1 MKGKA
6 MDNYTSL
13 TDEQLVT
20 LCRKNNSNA
29 WSELC
34 SRYIALSR
42 SLCFKFSGQSVEAED
57 LVQEGLIGFFSAV
70 HTFSPNGA
78 ANFKTYACSCMRN
91 KIINAVKA
99 ARTKKQ
105 IPTELNISLE
115 TDMQLAD
122 TALSPEEL
130 VVSKNVSDAIMK
142 AVNELL
148 SEKESEVFKLYLS
161 GVSYEQIAAKLS
173 ISKKSVDGA
182 LQRARKKLK
191 ELIASDEFES

>member
-1 MKGKA
+1 
-6 MDNYTSL
+6 MDDYTSL
-13 TDEQLVT
+13 TDEQLVI
-20 LCRKNNSNA
+20 LCRQNNSSA

-70 HTFSPNGA
+70 HTFNPNGA
-78 ANFKTYACSCMRN
+78 ASFKTYACSCMRN

-130 VVSKNVSDAIMK
+130 IISKNVSSAIMK